1 MSGNK
6 IKSAIDYLLNSDS
19 TEVSEPNLK
28 LTECSPDIGVI
39 MNGQGGICGKCN
51 TMFKSKISL
60 TSHLLKCSYN
70 QSENSNEKD
79 SNECCNSSSSGSESG
94 SELGENTIPKLI
106 IMKQK

>member
-28 LTECSPDIGVI
+28 LTECSPDIEVI

-60 TSHLLKCSYN
+60 TSHLSKCSYGQN
-70 QSENSNEKD
+70 DEESEKD
-79 SNECCNSSSSGSESG
+79 SSECCNSSSSGSETNESA
-94 SELGENTIPKLI
+94 PRLI